1 MKQTLEILVPTSW
14 KDLTLN
20 TYLRFQRDVK
30 NFEDNPNAQLD
41 FMMYHFCNLDFD
53 TIKGLS
59 ISSHNDIREKF
70 SRFEVPDNLPLVRFV
85 TIGGV
90 EYGFE
95 PNLSRMAYG
104 AYVDIAQY
112 EELTIDK
119 NWGKIMNILYR
130 PVTSKKGDL
139 YTIEP
144 YTGRDDW
151 EKWLDVTMDI
161 HYGALFFFINLHR
174 DLVNAT
180 LNSLKG
186 MELQPNIKS
195 TLLKSGRTIQ
205 QFLNSQEGIFKK
217 WTK

>member
-1 MKQTLEILVPTSW
+1 
-14 KDLTLN
+14 
-20 TYLRFQRDVK
+20 
-30 NFEDNPNAQLD
+30 
-41 FMMYHFCNLDFD
+41 MMYHFCNLDFD

-59 ISSHNDIREKF
+59 INSFNDITEKL
-70 SRFEVPDNLPLVRFV
+70 SRFEVPDTLPLQRFV

-95 PNLSRMAYG
+95 PNLSKMSYG

-130 PVTSKKGDL
+130 PITSKKGEL

-151 EKWLDVTMDI
+151 EKWLDVRMDI

-186 MELQPNIKS
+186 
-195 TLLKSGRTIQ
+195 
-205 QFLNSQEGIFKK
+205 EGVIPQSILSILERNGNL
-217 WTK
+217 TPQS

>member
-1 MKQTLEILVPTSW
+1 V
-14 KDLTLN
+14 N
-20 TYLRFQRDVK
+20 
-30 NFEDNPNAQLD
+30 
-41 FMMYHFCNLDFD
+41 
-53 TIKGLS
+53 
-59 ISSHNDIREKF
+59 SHNSIAEKF
-70 SRFEVPDNLPLVRFV
+70 NRFEIPDKLPLQRFI
-85 TIGGV
+85 TINGK

-95 PNLSRMAYG
+95 PNLSKMAYG

-130 PVTSKKGDL
+130 PITSKKGEL

-180 LNSLKG
+180 LNFSNQT
-186 MELQPNIKS
+186 ELPPNIKQ
-195 TLLKSGRTIQ
+195 TLLKSGRIIQ
-205 QFLNSQEGIFKK
+205 QFLNSQEAISRRWMK
-217 WTK
+217 

>member
-1 MKQTLEILVPTSW
+1 MKQQLEIIVPTSW
-14 KDLTLN
+14 KDLSLN
-20 TYLRFQRDVK
+20 TYLRFQRDAK
-30 NFEDNPNAQLD
+30 NFEDNFEAQMD
-41 FMMYHFCNLDFD
+41 FMIYHFCNLDFD
-53 TIKGLS
+53 SIRGLS
-59 ISSHNDIREKF
+59 VDSHNSIAQKF
-70 SRFEVPDNLPLVRFV
+70 NKFEVPDTLPLQRLV
-85 TIGGV
+85 TINGV
-90 EYGFE
+90 QYGFE
-95 PNLSRMAYG
+95 PNLSKMAYG

-130 PVTSKKGDL
+130 PITSKKGDL

-180 LNSLKG
+180 LNFSSK
-186 MELQPNIKS
+186 MELPPNIKQ
-195 TLLKSGRTIQ
+195 TLLRSGRIIQ
-205 QFLNSQEGIFKK
+205 QFLNSQEAISRRWMK
-217 WTK
+217 

>member
-1 MKQTLEILVPTSW
+1 MKQQLEIIVPTSW
-14 KDLTLN
+14 KDLSLN
-20 TYLRFQRDVK
+20 TYLRFQRDAK
-30 NFEDNPNAQLD
+30 NFEDNPEAQMD
-41 FMMYHFCNLDFD
+41 FMIYHFCNLDFD
-53 TIKGLS
+53 SIRGLS
-59 ISSHNDIREKF
+59 VDSYNTIAQKF
-70 SRFEVPDNLPLVRFV
+70 NKFEVPDTLPLQRLV
-85 TIGGV
+85 TINGV

-95 PNLSRMAYG
+95 PNLSKMAYG
-104 AYVDIAQY
+104 AYVDVAQY

-130 PVTSKKGDL
+130 PITSKKGDL

-144 YTGRDDW
+144 YTGKDDW

-205 QFLNSQEGIFKK
+205 QFLNSQEGIFKG
-217 WTK
+217 WMR

>member
-53 TIKGLS
+53 TIRGLS
-59 ISSHNDIREKF
+59 VDSHNNIAEKF
-70 SRFEVPDNLPLVRFV
+70 NRFEVPDSLPLQRFITV
-85 TIGGV
+85 NGV

-95 PNLSRMAYG
+95 PNLSKMAYG

-130 PVTSKKGDL
+130 PITSKKGEL

-205 QFLNSQEGIFKK
+205 QFLNSQEGIFKR

>member
-1 MKQTLEILVPTSW
+1 MKQQLEIIVPTSW
-14 KDLTLN
+14 KDLSLN
-20 TYLRFQRDVK
+20 TYLRFQRDAK
-30 NFEDNPNAQLD
+30 NFEDNFEAQMD
-41 FMMYHFCNLDFD
+41 FMIYHFCNLDFD
-53 TIKGLS
+53 SIRGLS
-59 ISSHNDIREKF
+59 VDSHNSIAQKF
-70 SRFEVPDNLPLVRFV
+70 NKFEVPDTLPLQRLV
-85 TIGGV
+85 TINGV
-90 EYGFE
+90 QYGFE
-95 PNLSRMAYG
+95 PNLSKMAYG

-130 PVTSKKGDL
+130 PITSKKGDL

-180 LNSLKG
+180 LNSLKE

-205 QFLNSQEGIFKK
+205 QFLNSQEGIFKG
-217 WTK
+217 WMR

>member
-1 MKQTLEILVPTSW
+1 MKQQLDILVPTSW

-30 NFEDNPNAQLD
+30 NFEDNEDAQLD

-70 SRFEVPDNLPLVRFV
+70 SRFEVPDNLPLVRFL

-90 EYGFE
+90 DYGFE
-95 PNLSRMAYG
+95 PNLSKMAYG
-104 AYVDIAQY
+104 AYADISQY

-130 PVTSKKGDL
+130 PVTSKKGEL

-144 YTGRDDW
+144 YTGKDDW
-151 EKWLDVTMDI
+151 DKWLDVSMNV

-180 LNSLKG
+180 LNSLNQ
-186 MELQPNIKS
+186 MVLPPNTKS
-195 TLLKSGRTIQ
+195 TLLKSGRIIQ
-205 QFLNSQEGIFKK
+205 QFLNSQEGIFKR
-217 WTK
+217 WMR

>member
-1 MKQTLEILVPTSW
+1 MKQQLEIIVPTSW
-14 KDLTLN
+14 KDLSLN
-20 TYLRFQRDVK
+20 TYLRFQRDAK
-30 NFEDNPNAQLD
+30 NFEDNPEAQMD

-53 TIKGLS
+53 TIRGLS
-59 ISSHNDIREKF
+59 IDSHNNIAQKF
-70 SRFEVPDNLPLVRFV
+70 NKFEVPDSLPLQRFV
-85 TIGGV
+85 TINGI

-95 PNLSRMAYG
+95 PNLSKMSYG

-144 YTGRDDW
+144 YTGKDDW
-151 EKWLDVTMDI
+151 DKWLDVSMHI
-161 HYGALFFFINLHR
+161 HWGGLFFFVNLHQ

-180 LNSLKG
+180 LNSLNQ
-186 MELQPNIKS
+186 MELPANTKS
-195 TLLKSGRTIQ
+195 TLLKSGRIIQ
-205 QFLNSQEGIFKK
+205 QFLNSHKETFRK
-217 WTK
+217 WTR

>member
-1 MKQTLEILVPTSW
+1 MKQTLDILVPTSW

-30 NFEDNPNAQLD
+30 NFEDNEDALLD

-59 ISSHNDIREKF
+59 INSFNDITEKL
-70 SRFEVPDNLPLVRFV
+70 SRFETPDTLPLQRFV

-95 PNLSRMAYG
+95 PNLSKMAYG

-119 NWGKIMNILYR
+119 NWGKIMNILFR
-130 PVTSKKGDL
+130 PITSKKGEL

-186 MELQPNIKS
+186 MELPPNTKS
-195 TLLKSGRTIQ
+195 TLLKSGRLIQ
-205 QFLNSQEGIFKK
+205 QFLNSQEEIYRK
-217 WTK
+217 WMR

>member
-1 MKQTLEILVPTSW
+1 MKQQLEIIVPTSW
-14 KDLTLN
+14 KDLSLN
-20 TYLRFQRDVK
+20 TYLRFQRDAK
-30 NFEDNPNAQLD
+30 NFEDNFEAQMD
-41 FMMYHFCNLDFD
+41 FMIYHFCNLDFD
-53 TIKGLS
+53 SIRGLS
-59 ISSHNDIREKF
+59 VDSHNSIAQKF
-70 SRFEVPDNLPLVRFV
+70 NKFEVPDTLPLQRLVK
-85 TIGGV
+85 INGV
-90 EYGFE
+90 QYGFE
-95 PNLSRMAYG
+95 PNLSKMAYG
-104 AYVDIAQY
+104 VYVDIAQY

-130 PVTSKKGDL
+130 PITSKKGDL

-180 LNSLKG
+180 LNSLKE

-205 QFLNSQEGIFKK
+205 QFLNSQEGIFKG
-217 WTK
+217 WMR

>member
-1 MKQTLEILVPTSW
+1 MKQTLEIIVPTSW

-30 NFEDNPNAQLD
+30 NFEDNPNAQMD

-53 TIKGLS
+53 TIRGLS
-59 ISSHNDIREKF
+59 VNSHNSIAEKF
-70 SRFEVPDNLPLVRFV
+70 NRFEIPDKLPLQRFI
-85 TIGGV
+85 TINGK

-95 PNLSRMAYG
+95 PNLSKMAYG

-130 PVTSKKGDL
+130 PITSKKGEL

-180 LNSLKG
+180 LNFSNQT
-186 MELQPNIKS
+186 ELPPNIKQ
-195 TLLKSGRTIQ
+195 TLLKSGQLTRRL
-205 QFLNSQEGIFKK
+205 LNLPEETSRSSRK
-217 WTK
+217 

>member
-1 MKQTLEILVPTSW
+1 MKQQLEIIVPTSW
-14 KDLTLN
+14 KDLSLN
-20 TYLRFQRDVK
+20 TYLRFQRDAK
-30 NFEDNPNAQLD
+30 NFEDNFEAQMD
-41 FMMYHFCNLDFD
+41 FMIYHFCNLDFD
-53 TIKGLS
+53 SIRGLS
-59 ISSHNDIREKF
+59 VDSHNSIAQKF
-70 SRFEVPDNLPLVRFV
+70 NKFEVPDTLPLQRLV
-85 TIGGV
+85 TINGV
-90 EYGFE
+90 QYGFE
-95 PNLSRMAYG
+95 PNLSKMAYG

-130 PVTSKKGDL
+130 PITSKKGDL

-205 QFLNSQEGIFKK
+205 QFLNSQEGIFKG
-217 WTK
+217 WMR